1 MNGKDANQYAFKFK
15 NSKTDEYSQVN
26 FDRK

>member
-1 MNGKDANQYAFKFK
+1 MNGKDANQFAFKFK